1 MTKTHPILTRWS
13 PTQFLLT
20 YPAKVA
26 GGICLDCVCTWY
38 DAVPNVPMLD
48 EAGWVV
54 NEHKYRYNSRR
65 KIQRKEHDMVLPTET
80 DALIFC
86 NDIYARMK

>member
-1 MTKTHPILTRWS
+1 MTKTHPTLTRWS

-38 DAVPNVPMLD
+38 DAMPNVPMLN

-54 NEHKYRYNSRR
+54 NEHKYRYGGARGV
-65 KIQRKEHDMVLPTET
+65 KRKEHDAVLPTE
-80 DALIFC
+80 DAAIAFC
-86 NDIYARMK
+86 DTIYARMK